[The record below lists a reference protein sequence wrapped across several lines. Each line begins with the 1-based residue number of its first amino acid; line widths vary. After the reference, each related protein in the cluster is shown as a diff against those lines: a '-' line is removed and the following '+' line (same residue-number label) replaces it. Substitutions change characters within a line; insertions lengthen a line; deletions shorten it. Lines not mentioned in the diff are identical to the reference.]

1 MSSVFSLKFIS
12 NSPPSFS
19 LIDGTGIGPPASRV
33 KALVL
38 TPYIML

>member
-1 MSSVFSLKFIS
+1 MSSVFNLKFIS

-19 LIDGTGIGPPASRV
+19 LIGNSTAAGISREG
-33 KALVL
+33 LVL